1 MTGWSRLQKLGAVAI
16 GAAGGVA
23 IYLTINRKQSSQVF
37 NSWTTNTV
45 VPLEA
50 KWDFNWDQ

>member
-1 MTGWSRLQKLGAVAI
+1 MTGLSKLQKLGAIVV

-23 IYLTINRKQSSQVF
+23 IYLTINRKQSTKVF

-45 VPLEA
+45 IPIEA